1 MNTEIKTFELAL
13 ADSGTEKEKA
23 FFSNADIMNA
33 CDSDDIAY
41 KRIKIITRAINRDP
55 KTKEFFKPDYTDSNY
70 KYWIYFGIKA
80 DAKRP
85 SGFAF
90 SDSGYDLT
98 RTAADSGSRLCFKN
112 YETYQHF
119 KEYFTDE
126 YLPFILME

>member
-13 ADSGTEKEKA
+13 ADSGTEKEIA
-23 FFSNADIMNA
+23 FFSNADAMNA

-41 KRIKIITRAINRDP
+41 KRIKVITRAINRDP
-55 KTKEFFKPDYTDSNY
+55 VSKEFFKPDYNDRNY

-80 DAKRP
+80 DAKRA

-90 SDSGYDLT
+90 SDSYYAYSGT
-98 RTAADSGSRLCFKN
+98 IASSGSRLCFKD
-112 YETYQHF
+112 YDTYKHF
-119 KEYFTDE
+119 KEYFLDE